1 MILLKTRAISFVLL
15 LAAIV
20 SVTIFLTCACSSSA
34 GDRPRL
40 LYFRSAT

>member
-1 MILLKTRAISFVLL
+1 MILLKKRTVLIVLL

-20 SVTIFLTCACSSSA
+20 SVMVSLTCACSSSA